1 MDSPAAHD
9 LLSTA
14 FPFHLVF
21 DEGMRLARVGR
32 GVERVCPQ
40 ATPGA
45 GLFDVARILRPKGPR
60 DAASIRARSSQL
72 FVLQFLH
79 NGLQLRGQIIALPD
93 DGPNAGMLAFVGSP
107 WVTDLKSLEGL
118 GLTLADFAIHDPVTE
133 FVLLLQ
139 TRDMALEDA
148 QVLAR
153 KLEKERAELREVAAL
168 QSVQIEVSESL
179 ARAEDEAAAS
189 QALLE
194 SVCGGLD
201 YDLGELWL
209 VDASGMAVRSYECN
223 TRQDPSIARF
233 LELSRGLRLH
243 PGESI
248 VGRVLESGEPYS
260 TEDAGHDPSFV
271 RAGLAIEAGLKATLA
286 VPVSSSGR
294 VLGVLLLLASRELVH
309 SGRVIDGIAQM
320 GERLGWYLERSRAL
334 EAVRRAKEDAEEANR
349 AKSAFLASMSHEIRT
364 PLNAVIGLG
373 GLLLDTR
380 LSQEQREL
388 VEIMRNSGDALLAII
403 NDILDLSKIES
414 GRVDLERREV
424 DPRVVVEEALDVVAL
439 RAAQKGLRLASIAAD
454 DVPDEVVIDPL
465 RLRQVLVNLVGN
477 AVKFT
482 EQGEVVVEIA
492 AAGEGRLEFRV
503 RDTGIGIPDDRRDRL
518 FQSFSQVDA
527 STTRRYG
534 GTGLGLAISR
544 QLVQMC
550 GGSIRV
556 DSEEGRGSTFSFD
569 IEAPRATT
577 LRRDRSSGLA
587 GRAAL
592 VVEPH
597 AATVEGLLLAMRRLG
612 VAGRQAVDL
621 AAARVALA
629 DSRADFVL
637 VDAALLASDEAS
649 WRELVEGRGGA
660 LVALHPLGAQLR
672 VAAARA
678 TLTTPVRTAALELV
692 LRDLQESGPRA
703 PLPAGRD
710 DRAADLAGLRVLLVE
725 DNAIN
730 RKVASRMLHKLGIE
744 PAQAENGREAVE
756 ALLASTYDVVLM
768 DVQMPE
774 MDGMEAT
781 RRIRGAPLRHQ
792 PRIVAMTANAVEGDR
807 ESCLAAGMDD
817 YVAKPVRFEALEAAL
832 RQAQVP
838 RPGREAG
845 LPEFGSEA
853 PKAIP
858 EAAEADRPPCDGEI
872 GKAGNQ

>member
-1 MDSPAAHD
+1 MDAPAAHD
-9 LLSTA
+9 LLATA

-21 DEGMRLARVGR
+21 DEGLRLARVGR

-40 ATPGA
+40 AAPGV
-45 GLFDVARILRPKGPR
+45 GFFDIARILRPKGPK

-79 NGLQLRGQIIALPD
+79 NGLQLRGQVIVLPD
-93 DGPNAGMLAFVGSP
+93 DGPQGGMLAFVGSP

-179 ARAEDEAAAS
+179 ARAEDEAAAA
-189 QALLE
+189 QALLD

-209 VDASGMAVRSYECN
+209 VDGSGAAVRSYECN
-223 TRQDPSIARF
+223 TQRSPSIARF
-233 LELSRGLRLH
+233 LELSRELRLS

-248 VGRVLESGEPYS
+248 VGRVLATGEPYS
-260 TEDAGHDPSFV
+260 TDDAGHDPLFV
-271 RAGLAIEAGLKATLA
+271 RAGMAAEAGLKATLA

-309 SGRVIDGIAQM
+309 SGRTIDGIAQM

-334 EAVRRAKEDAEEANR
+334 ETVRRAMEGAEEANR

-364 PLNAVIGLG
+364 PLNAVIGMG
-373 GLLLDTR
+373 ALLLDTR

-388 VEIMRNSGDALLAII
+388 VEVMRNSGDALLAII
-403 NDILDLSKIES
+403 NDILDLSRIES
-414 GRVDLERREV
+414 GRVELERREV

-439 RAAQKGLRLASIAAD
+439 RAAQKGLRLASIVAA

-492 AAGEGRLEFRV
+492 AAGVDKLEFRV
-503 RDTGIGIPDDRRDRL
+503 RDTGIGIPLDRRDRL

-527 STTRRYG
+527 STTRRFG

-544 QLVQMC
+544 QFVQLC
-550 GGSIRV
+550 GGAIRV
-556 DSEEGRGSTFSFD
+556 DSEEGRGSTFAFD

-577 LRRDRSSGLA
+577 LRRDRSSGLSGA
-587 GRAAL
+587 TAL
-592 VVEPH
+592 VVDGH
-597 AATVEGLLLAMRRLG
+597 AATCASLQGALLRLG
-612 VAGRQAVDL
+612 VVARQAVDI
-621 AAARVALA
+621 ASARVALETA
-629 DSRADFVL
+629 PVDFAF
-637 VDAALLASDEAS
+637 VDGALLAGDEGG
-649 WRELVEGRGGA
+649 WRELRDARGPV
-660 LVALHPLGAQLR
+660 LIALHPLGAQLR
-672 VAAARA
+672 IPCAQA
-678 TLTTPVRTAALELV
+678 TLTTPVRGAALELL
-692 LRDLQESGPRA
+692 LRDLREAGPRA
-703 PLPAGRD
+703 PLPAASEQHGTE
-710 DRAADLAGLRVLLVE
+710 LARLRVLLVE

-744 PAQAENGREAVE
+744 PAVAENGREAVE
-756 ALLASTYDVVLM
+756 ALLAGNYDLVLM

-781 RRIRGAPLRHQ
+781 RRIRGLSLRNQ

-807 ESCLAAGMDD
+807 EACLEAGMDD

-832 RQAQVP
+832 RQAPVACAP
-838 RPGREAG
+838 RGHHRPAGGNGGGQALPGASAG
-845 LPEFGSEA
+845 DKPASD
-853 PKAIP
+853 
-858 EAAEADRPPCDGEI
+858 AET

>member
-1 MDSPAAHD
+1 MDAPAAHD
-9 LLSTA
+9 LLATA

-21 DEGMRLARVGR
+21 DKDMRLVRVGR

-40 ATPGA
+40 AAPGL
-45 GLFDVARILRPKGPR
+45 GLFDIARILRPKGPK
-60 DAASIRARSSQL
+60 DAPSILARSSQL

-79 NGLQLRGQIIALPD
+79 NGLQLRGQVLVLPE
-93 DGPNAGMLAFVGSP
+93 DGPQAGMLAFVGSP

-153 KLEKERAELREVAAL
+153 KLERERGELREVAAL
-168 QSVQIEVSESL
+168 QSVQIEVSEAL
-179 ARAEDEAAAS
+179 ARAEDEAAAA
-189 QALLE
+189 QALLD

-209 VDASGMAVRSYECN
+209 VEGSGTAARSYECN
-223 TRQDPSIARF
+223 MREDPAIARF
-233 LELSRGLRLH
+233 LRLSRDLRLAA
-243 PGESI
+243 GESI
-248 VGRVLESGEPYS
+248 VGRVLATGEPYS
-260 TEDAGHDPSFV
+260 TADAGHDPLFV
-271 RAGLAIEAGLKATLA
+271 RAGMAAEAGLKAALA

-294 VLGVLLLLASRELVH
+294 VLGVLLLLAARELVH
-309 SGRVIDGIAQM
+309 SGRTIDGIAQM
-320 GERLGWYLERSRAL
+320 GERLGWYLERARAL

-364 PLNAVIGLG
+364 PLNAVVGLG

-380 LSQEQREL
+380 LSQDQREL

-414 GRVDLERREV
+414 GRVELERREV

-439 RAAQKGLRLASIAAD
+439 RAAQKGLRLALVAAD
-454 DVPDEVVIDPL
+454 DVPDEVEIDPL

-492 AAGEGRLEFRV
+492 AAGADRLRFRV
-503 RDTGIGIPDDRRDRL
+503 RDTGIGIPPDRRDRL

-550 GGSIRV
+550 GGTIGV
-556 DSEEGRGSTFSFD
+556 QSEDGRGSTFEFD
-569 IEAPRATT
+569 IVAPRATT
-577 LRRDRSSGLA
+577 LRRDPSSGLA

-592 VVEPH
+592 VVESH
-597 AATVEGLLLAMRRLG
+597 AATVEGLLGALRRLG
-612 VAGRQAVDL
+612 VAGRHALDFAGAG
-621 AAARVALA
+621 AALEAAP
-629 DSRADFVL
+629 ADFVL
-637 VDAALLASDEAS
+637 VDGTLLSSDEAG
-649 WRELVEGRGGA
+649 WRALVEARGGE

-672 VAAARA
+672 IAAARA

-692 LRDLQESGPRA
+692 LRDLREAGPRA
-703 PLPAGRD
+703 PLPSVRDAGD
-710 DRAADLAGLRVLLVE
+710 AELSSLRVLLVE

-730 RKVASRMLHKLGIE
+730 RKVASRMLRKLGIE
-744 PAQAENGREAVE
+744 AAVAENGREAVE
-756 ALLASTYDVVLM
+756 ASLAASYDVVLM

-781 RRIRGAPLRHQ
+781 RRIRGSSSRHQ
-792 PRIVAMTANAVEGDR
+792 PRIVAMTANAVDGDR
-807 ESCLAAGMDD
+807 EACLAAGMDD
-817 YVAKPVRFEALEAAL
+817 YIAKPVRFEALEAAL
-832 RQAQVP
+832 RAAPVP
-838 RPGREAG
+838 RAPRQVLPGHGNDACQG
-845 LPEFGSEA
+845 LGGASEGHS
-853 PKAIP
+853 PSP
-858 EAAEADRPPCDGEI
+858 DGET
-872 GKAGNQ
+872 GKPGNQ